1 MNGRPVKTLEQIP
14 ACTGRNYGFGAAM
27 MENTGERF
35 TVWNITAKPV
45 PAGKLVMCQHT
56 AGGKWIITAVEDTN
70 G

>member
-1 MNGRPVKTLEQIP
+1 LNGRPVKTLEQIP
-14 ACTGRNYGFGAAM
+14 ACQGRNFGFGQAM

-35 TVWNITAKPV
+35 TVFNAGLKPV
-45 PAGKLVMCQHT
+45 SAGKMVMCQHT